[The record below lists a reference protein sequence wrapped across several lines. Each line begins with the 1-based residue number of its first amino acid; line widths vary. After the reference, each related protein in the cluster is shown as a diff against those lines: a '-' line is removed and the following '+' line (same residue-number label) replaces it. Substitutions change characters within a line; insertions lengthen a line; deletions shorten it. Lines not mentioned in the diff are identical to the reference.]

1 MGGKMN
7 NLKPNIDDLN
17 KEKLKK
23 NQKKEGQN
31 IIFSNFGG
39 SF

>member
-1 MGGKMN
+1 MN
-7 NLKPNIDDLN
+7 NLKPNIDDLS

-23 NQKKEGQN
+23 NQKKERQN